1 MRHPD
6 VSYLSLQGFHRS
18 SQAGL
23 RVTTGAWRER
33 RLVTDRGWMPSEA
46 WLARSAI
53 AVLQA
58 RPAWRSG
65 LPGGGPAVVMSASA
79 GMTTRLV
86 RRVMNRAVDRPSAV
100 SW

>member
-46 WLARSAI
+46 WLARSTI
-53 AVLQA
+53 DLLESCVK
-58 RPAWRSG
+58 
-65 LPGGGPAVVMSASA
+65 
-79 GMTTRLV
+79 
-86 RRVMNRAVDRPSAV
+86 
-100 SW
+100 